1 MNFGRLL
8 AGNIVYR
15 LFNVFA
21 GILIAI
27 LLTRLMSAG
36 GYGVLSLLIVNASI
50 FNLAS
55 CLGAESGITYHFAS
69 NSIRKGKIFSI
80 IYFVILFQLI
90 LLGLIEFIHFSIT
103 WRCWLT
109 GGNEIG
115 FVVWGIIY
123 LFSITLIDKY
133 TAFMNGSHLYTLAN
147 KIIFYTNLA
156 TVLVFGWFYFFYEK
170 QGIGFYIHLFIG
182 ASFLQ
187 AIMLIFFY
195 HRDSK
200 QRLIFLAIEKNDWV
214 LFFSYSFIVFI
225 TNILQ
230 FLAYRIDYWLVD
242 FYRGIESLGLYSL
255 AVRLCQ
261 LFWVL
266 PVLFASILFPRVAD
280 KEMEPDST
288 KLLLLLR
295 CSNTFSLI
303 AIFITAAL
311 AGWGIPLFF
320 GKEFNSS
327 VLPFLYLLPGIFMF
341 GINILLAAY
350 FAGKNRLSI
359 NLTGSAICFVLV
371 LLLDLWL
378 IPLHGVVG
386 AAIASSIAY
395 AVAAVYSMWMFMRI
409 RREPLSSLLF
419 LQKKDWL
426 QVKEV
431 YKKMFG

>member
-1 MNFGRLL
+1 MNFGKLL

-21 GILIAI
+21 GILITI

-50 FNLAS
+50 FNLVS

-69 NSIRKGKIFSI
+69 NGIRKEKIFSI

-90 LLGLIEFIHFSIT
+90 MLGITEFIHFNIT
-103 WRCWLT
+103 GRYLLT

-115 FVVWGIIY
+115 FVVWGILY

-133 TAFMNGSHLYTLAN
+133 TAFLNGSHLYTLAN

-156 TVLVFGWFYFFYEK
+156 TVLVFGWVYFFYEK
-170 QGIGFYIHLFIG
+170 QGIGLYVHLFIG

-187 AIMLIFFY
+187 AIMLILFY
-195 HRDSK
+195 HRVSK
-200 QRLIFLAIEKNDWV
+200 QPLVFWAIEKKDWI

-230 FLAYRIDYWLVD
+230 FLAYRVDYWLVD
-242 FYRGIESLGLYSL
+242 FYHGTESLGLYSL

-280 KEMEPDST
+280 KGIEPGSA

-303 AIFITAAL
+303 AIVITAAV

-327 VLPFLYLLPGIFMF
+327 VVPFLYLLPGIFMF
-341 GINILLAAY
+341 GINIILAAY
-350 FAGKNRLSI
+350 FAGKNRLHI
-359 NLTGSAICFVLV
+359 NLTGSAICFVMV

-378 IPLHGVVG
+378 IPLKGISG

-409 RREPLSSLLF
+409 GKEPLSSLLF

-426 QVKEV
+426 LVKEV
-431 YKKMFG
+431 YKKMIG